1 MHNPNEIS
9 ISLTF
14 DMSTDEGREDYNTV
28 TEMVENRSRPAYE
41 KRYGLIDNTTEG
53 PSLRDLITEGN
64 NLLAKLFG
72 PTKPENIDP
81 GRSSSLLVSKEKQ
94 NTADLAALL
103 KQHPSLSSQLQAPLR
118 GWAGA
123 ILSSPESTRGF
134 PAQDQQIEW
143 HTEPGSGLLHIILTP
158 IIPDVPKGES
168 AAPLSEDTPAPGA
181 DDEDGDDFFD

>member
-28 TEMVENRSRPAYE
+28 TEMIENRSRPAYE
-41 KRYGLIDNTTEG
+41 QRYGLIDNTTEG
-53 PSLRDLITEGN
+53 PSLRDLLTEGD
-64 NLLAKLFG
+64 NLLSKLFG

-81 GRSSSLLVSKEKQ
+81 GRSCSLLVSKEKQ

-103 KQHPSLSSQLQAPLR
+103 QQHPGLSSQPQAALR
-118 GWAGA
+118 GWAEV
-123 ILSSPESTRGF
+123 ILSSPESKNGF
-134 PAQDQQIEW
+134 PAQEQHIEW
-143 HTEPGSGLLHIILTP
+143 HTEPGSGLLHITLTP
-158 IIPDVPKGES
+158 AIPDVPKGES

-181 DDEDGDDFFD
+181 DDEDGDAFFD